1 MKHSPNRN
9 SLFGSLGARGTLQ
22 SALIFVLSLGL
33 SYLLPRLFGELNT
46 DKTRPTC
53 QLQWGETLV
62 KGYLGPNNVCRYSIQ
77 YSKTERWENPRST
90 VT

>member
-1 MKHSPNRN
+1 MDYIAHGGVDDYGPVRVRST
-9 SLFGSLGARGTLQ
+9 LRGTP
-22 SALIFVLSLGL
+22 V
-33 SYLLPRLFGELNT
+33 YLLPRLFGELNT